1 MDRRSWLWRRKSS
14 EKSPGETESSGS
26 ASSHSERFSDDQA
39 WLNHHTQSPEVTSKA
54 APSDELNDSVKTLSE
69 KLSEALLNIRAKE
82 DLVKQHAK
90 VAEEAVSGWERA
102 ESEVLAL
109 KQQLEVATQKNS
121 SLEDRVNNLDGA
133 LKECV
138 RQLRQAREEQDQKI
152 HEAVAKKT
160 REWESTKSE
169 LESQLV
175 ELQSQHEATV
185 AKSLT
190 SIDPEFQTKLEAAEK
205 ENSALKLELLSRVE
219 ELEIRIIERDL
230 STQAAE
236 TASKQHLESIK
247 KVARLEAEC
256 RRLKAG
262 ARKASSANDHRSVTA
277 SSVYVE
283 SFTDSQ
289 SDSGER
295 LLVVDNESRK
305 FSGLEPNE
313 CEPSHSDSWASAL
326 ISELDQFKNEN
337 AIRRNVMVPS
347 VDINLMDDFL
357 EMERLAALPE
367 TESGSCCPESGA
379 LSDQPHGGE
388 SHLKAELDAMINRTA
403 ELEEK
408 LEKMEMEKVELEM
421 AVTECQDQVKTSR
434 DQLMDVELKLV
445 ELQTRLDMVNE
456 ANSALEAELGSSNA
470 NRQSA
475 ESELVEVELKLV
487 ELQTQLSM
495 ANEARSAF
503 EAELGATNAKRE
515 LAESQLMVVEAE
527 IKTLLSKVGFLEE
540 EVQKER
546 ALSGEAVIKC
556 RKMEDEIQKERALSG
571 EAVVKCRKM
580 EDEILRMKHDV
591 EIRNTASLSGD
602 LKIKQDKELAIASSK
617 FAECQKTI
625 ASLGRQL
632 KSLATLE
639 DFLMDS
645 EKTTELPK
653 EGSQFPEDGPESLK
667 LPSGDLHSPKN
678 DSEDPKTISSCP
690 GPLEN
695 GGEAGSLLSRSQQ
708 QAVTVEKS
716 RNGFGKLFP
725 RSNSR
730 RQNETR

>member
-1 MDRRSWLWRRKSS
+1 
-14 EKSPGETESSGS
+14 
-26 ASSHSERFSDDQA
+26 
-39 WLNHHTQSPEVTSKA
+39 
-54 APSDELNDSVKTLSE
+54 
-69 KLSEALLNIRAKE
+69 
-82 DLVKQHAK
+82 
-90 VAEEAVSGWERA
+90 
-102 ESEVLAL
+102 
-109 KQQLEVATQKNS
+109 
-121 SLEDRVNNLDGA
+121 
-133 LKECV
+133 
-138 RQLRQAREEQDQKI
+138 
-152 HEAVAKKT
+152 
-160 REWESTKSE
+160 
-169 LESQLV
+169 
-175 ELQSQHEATV
+175 
-185 AKSLT
+185 
-190 SIDPEFQTKLEAAEK
+190 
-205 ENSALKLELLSRVE
+205 
-219 ELEIRIIERDL
+219 
-230 STQAAE
+230 
-236 TASKQHLESIK
+236 
-247 KVARLEAEC
+247 
-256 RRLKAG
+256 
-262 ARKASSANDHRSVTA
+262 
-277 SSVYVE
+277 
-283 SFTDSQ
+283 
-289 SDSGER
+289 
-295 LLVVDNESRK
+295 
-305 FSGLEPNE
+305 
-313 CEPSHSDSWASAL
+313 
-326 ISELDQFKNEN
+326 
-337 AIRRNVMVPS
+337 
-347 VDINLMDDFL
+347 
-357 EMERLAALPE
+357 ME
-367 TESGSCCPESGA
+367 
-379 LSDQPHGGE
+379 
-388 SHLKAELDAMINRTA
+388 
-403 ELEEK
+403 
-408 LEKMEMEKVELEM
+408 
-421 AVTECQDQVKTSR
+421 
-434 DQLMDVELKLV
+434 VELKLV

-456 ANSALEAELGSSNA
+456 ANSALEAELGSTNA

-475 ESELVEVELKLV
+475 ESKLVEVELKLV

-503 EAELGATNAKRE
+503 GAELGATNAKRE

-580 EDEILRMKHDV
+580 EDEILRIKHEV

-602 LKIKQDKELAIASSK
+602 LKIKQDKELAIATSK

-695 GGEAGSLLSRSQQ
+695 GGETGSLLSRSQQ

>member
-39 WLNHHTQSPEVTSKA
+39 WSNHHTQSPEVTSKSCA
-54 APSDELNDSVKTLSE
+54 SDELNDSVKTLTE
-69 KLSEALLNIRAKE
+69 KLAEALLNIRAKE

-90 VAEEAVSGWERA
+90 VAEEAVSGWEKA

-175 ELQSQHEATV
+175 ELQSQHEATK

-190 SIDPEFQTKLEAAEK
+190 SIDPDFQTKLEAAEK

-326 ISELDQFKNEN
+326 IAELDQFKNEN

-367 TESGSCCPESGA
+367 TESGSCCPESGV

-408 LEKMEMEKVELEM
+408 LEKMEMEKAELEM
-421 AVTECQDQVKTSR
+421 ALTECQDQVKISR
-434 DQLMDVELKLV
+434 DQLMEVELKLV
-445 ELQTRLDMVNE
+445 ELQTRLDMANE
-456 ANSALEAELGSSNA
+456 ANSALEAELGSTNA

-475 ESELVEVELKLV
+475 KSELVEVELKLV

-503 EAELGATNAKRE
+503 EVELGATNAKRE

-556 RKMEDEIQKERALSG
+556 RKMEDEIQKERVLSG

-580 EDEILRMKHDV
+580 EDEILRMKHEV
-591 EIRNTASLSGD
+591 EIRNTASWSGD

-625 ASLGRQL
+625 ASLGAI
-632 KSLATLE
+632 KIPCNIE

-667 LPSGDLHSPKN
+667 LPSCDLHSPKN

-708 QAVTVEKS
+708 PAVTVEKS